1 MVNSTDIKDHLN
13 ALRKHHG
20 DQFVLNLLREYNG
33 GVSDNIR
40 LKQLDFVV
48 KTSLPFFDLSY
59 DQGMIQKKQ
68 YDGRRVIF
76 IASIAKTL
84 TEKFY
89 WSFIE
94 VSRRTKKADPNIHRC
109 IRELKGLY
117 PIHSTTK
124 HLVHMH
130 EMAFSACSAGQII

>member
-1 MVNSTDIKDHLN
+1 
-13 ALRKHHG
+13 
-20 DQFVLNLLREYNG
+20 LREYNG

-94 VSRRTKKADPNIHRC
+94 VSRRTKKQTQTYTD
-109 IRELKGLY
+109 
-117 PIHSTTK
+117 
-124 HLVHMH
+124 V
-130 EMAFSACSAGQII
+130 